1 MQLTSQHQQALW
13 SLEALVLSEKD
24 LQEKECL
31 GKGGKQREERWRR
44 EGEPQMHPSRSGEAY
59 REVGKTSERQL
70 SGRQAPAHRT
80 HRRLLITALGA
91 ATCGPCCWVAL

>member
-1 MQLTSQHQQALW
+1 MQLTSQYQLTLW

-44 EGEPQMHPSRSGEAY
+44 EVEEIERWRWEGGGEV
-59 REVGKTSERQL
+59 EVEGIS
-70 SGRQAPAHRT
+70 SVG
-80 HRRLLITALGA
+80 
-91 ATCGPCCWVAL
+91 